1 MRHKWR
7 IDSDNDMPR
16 PKKSSVGKVTDF
28 RTDLDSFRR
37 HDEKRFK
44 EEIDRVRSI
53 YMTTGSIKATAK
65 KLEIGKRTLER
76 AMSNITE
83 LADAIES
90 ARVLMG
96 R

>member
-1 MRHKWR
+1 
-7 IDSDNDMPR
+7 MPR

-37 HDEKRFK
+37 NDKERFLA
-44 EEIDRVRSI
+44 EVDRVRSI

-65 KLEIGKRTLER
+65 KLDIGKRTLER
-76 AMSNITE
+76 ALSNVSE
-83 LADAIES
+83 LAEAIDS